1 MTEYDY
7 PLYRPPSEAY
17 SLIIQATLGCSQNKC
32 TFCSMYKSK
41 KFTIKPLEQIKKE
54 IDFFRIYVKKAERIF
69 LADGDALIM
78 PMKILKEIFIYINE
92 KFPEAERISLYGSP
106 KSILLKT
113 PEELLELKNLGL
125 GLIYLGVESGSDK
138 ILSSVKKGVSR
149 EEIIAAGKK
158 VKKVGIPLSV
168 TAVAG
173 LGGKENSI
181 EHAVETAS
189 LISEINPDY
198 FGVLTLMLEEGT
210 ELLEEYKKG
219 NFIPLSSSE
228 ILEETKLMIKNIN
241 VKEKCIFRSNHASNY
256 VSLKG
261 TLPYEKENIFSNILK
276 KKIDEF
282 ENSFEERN
290 EELSNIKK
298 SIYEY
303 LSKEV

>member
-1 MTEYDY
+1 MTVYEYDY

-41 KFTIKPLEQIKKE
+41 KFTIKLLEQIKKE

-149 EEIIAAGKK
+149 EEIITAGKK

-168 TAVAG
+168 TAIAG

-261 TLPYEKENIFSNILK
+261 TLPYEKENILK
-276 KKIDEF
+276 TIDYALENNEIKSEF
-282 ENSFEERN
+282 LRR
-290 EELSNIKK
+290 L
-298 SIYEY
+298 
-303 LSKEV
+303 

>member
-1 MTEYDY
+1 MTVYEYDY

-149 EEIIAAGKK
+149 EEIITAGKK

-168 TAVAG
+168 TAITG

-261 TLPYEKENIFSNILK
+261 TLPYEKENILK
-276 KKIDEF
+276 TIDYALK
-282 ENSFEERN
+282 NN
-290 EELSNIKK
+290 EIKSEL
-298 SIYEY
+298 
-303 LSKEV
+303 LRRL

>member
-1 MTEYDY
+1 MTVYEYDY

-17 SLIIQATLGCSQNKC
+17 SLIIQTTLGCSQNKC
-32 TFCSMYKSK
+32 TFCSMYKNK

-69 LADGDALIM
+69 LADGDALII

-113 PEELLELKNLGL
+113 PEELLELKKLGL

-138 ILSSVKKGVSR
+138 ILSSVKKGASR
-149 EEIIAAGKK
+149 EEIITAGKK

-168 TAVAG
+168 TAIAG
-173 LGGKENSI
+173 LGGKENSS
-181 EHAVETAS
+181 EHALETAA

-219 NFIPLSSSE
+219 KFIPLSSSE

-261 TLPYEKENIFSNILK
+261 TLPYEKENILK
-276 KKIDEF
+276 TIDYALK
-282 ENSFEERN
+282 NN
-290 EELSNIKK
+290 KMK
-298 SIYEY
+298 SDF
-303 LSKEV
+303 LRRL

>member
-1 MTEYDY
+1 MTVYEYDY

-168 TAVAG
+168 TAIAG

-219 NFIPLSSSE
+219 KFIPLSSSE

-261 TLPYEKENIFSNILK
+261 TLPYEKENILK
-276 KKIDEF
+276 TIDYALKNNEIKSEF
-282 ENSFEERN
+282 LRR
-290 EELSNIKK
+290 L
-298 SIYEY
+298 
-303 LSKEV
+303 

>member
-1 MTEYDY
+1 MTVYEYDY

-125 GLIYLGVESGSDK
+125 GFIYLGVESGSDK

-168 TAVAG
+168 TAIAG

-261 TLPYEKENIFSNILK
+261 TLPYEKENILK
-276 KKIDEF
+276 TIDYALKNNDIKSEF
-282 ENSFEERN
+282 LRR
-290 EELSNIKK
+290 L
-298 SIYEY
+298 
-303 LSKEV
+303 

>member
-1 MTEYDY
+1 MTVYEYDY

-149 EEIIAAGKK
+149 KEIITAGKK

-168 TAVAG
+168 TAITG

-261 TLPYEKENIFSNILK
+261 TLPYEKENILK
-276 KKIDEF
+276 TIDYALENNEIKSEF
-282 ENSFEERN
+282 LRK
-290 EELSNIKK
+290 L
-298 SIYEY
+298 
-303 LSKEV
+303 

>member
-1 MTEYDY
+1 MTVYEYDY

-54 IDFFRIYVKKAERIF
+54 IDFFRRYVKKAERIF

-168 TAVAG
+168 TAIAG

-261 TLPYEKENIFSNILK
+261 TLPYEKENILK
-276 KKIDEF
+276 TINSALENNEIKSEF
-282 ENSFEERN
+282 LRR
-290 EELSNIKK
+290 L
-298 SIYEY
+298 
-303 LSKEV
+303 

>member
-1 MTEYDY
+1 MTVYEYDY

-149 EEIIAAGKK
+149 EEIITAGKK

-219 NFIPLSSSE
+219 KFIPLSSSE

-261 TLPYEKENIFSNILK
+261 TLPYEKENILK
-276 KKIDEF
+276 TIDYALENNEIKSEF
-282 ENSFEERN
+282 LRK
-290 EELSNIKK
+290 L
-298 SIYEY
+298 
-303 LSKEV
+303 

>member
-1 MTEYDY
+1 MTVYEYDY

-168 TAVAG
+168 TAIAG

-241 VKEKCIFRSNHASNY
+241 VKEKCIFKSNHASNY

-261 TLPYEKENIFSNILK
+261 TLPYEKENILK
-276 KKIDEF
+276 TIDSALENNEIKSEF
-282 ENSFEERN
+282 LRR
-290 EELSNIKK
+290 L
-298 SIYEY
+298 
-303 LSKEV
+303 

>member
-1 MTEYDY
+1 MTVYEYDY

-168 TAVAG
+168 TAIAG

-181 EHAVETAS
+181 DHAVKTAS

-261 TLPYEKENIFSNILK
+261 TLPYEKENILK
-276 KKIDEF
+276 TIDSALENNEIKSEF
-282 ENSFEERN
+282 LRR
-290 EELSNIKK
+290 L
-298 SIYEY
+298 
-303 LSKEV
+303 

>member
-1 MTEYDY
+1 MTVYEYDY

-149 EEIIAAGKK
+149 KEIITAGKK

-168 TAVAG
+168 TAIAG

-181 EHAVETAS
+181 DHAVKTAS

-261 TLPYEKENIFSNILK
+261 TLPYEKENILK
-276 KKIDEF
+276 TIDYALKNNEIKSEF
-282 ENSFEERN
+282 LRR
-290 EELSNIKK
+290 L
-298 SIYEY
+298 
-303 LSKEV
+303 

>member
-1 MTEYDY
+1 MTVYEYDY

-69 LADGDALIM
+69 LADGDALII

-149 EEIIAAGKK
+149 EEIITAGKK
-158 VKKVGIPLSV
+158 VKKVRIPLSV
-168 TAVAG
+168 TAIAG

-261 TLPYEKENIFSNILK
+261 TLPYEKENILK
-276 KKIDEF
+276 TIDSALENNEIKSEF
-282 ENSFEERN
+282 LRR
-290 EELSNIKK
+290 L
-298 SIYEY
+298 
-303 LSKEV
+303 

>member
-1 MTEYDY
+1 MTVYEYDY

-158 VKKVGIPLSV
+158 VKKVGISLSV
-168 TAVAG
+168 TAIAG

-261 TLPYEKENIFSNILK
+261 TLPYEKENILK
-276 KKIDEF
+276 TIDSALENNEIKSEF
-282 ENSFEERN
+282 LRR
-290 EELSNIKK
+290 L
-298 SIYEY
+298 
-303 LSKEV
+303 

>member
-1 MTEYDY
+1 MTVYEYDY

-78 PMKILKEIFIYINE
+78 PMKTLKEIFIYINE

-168 TAVAG
+168 TAIAG
-173 LGGKENSI
+173 LWGKENSI

-198 FGVLTLMLEEGT
+198 FSVLTLMLEEGT

-228 ILEETKLMIKNIN
+228 ILEETTLMIKNIN

-261 TLPYEKENIFSNILK
+261 TLPYEKENILK
-276 KKIDEF
+276 TIDSALENNEIKSEF
-282 ENSFEERN
+282 LRR
-290 EELSNIKK
+290 L
-298 SIYEY
+298 
-303 LSKEV
+303 

>member
-1 MTEYDY
+1 MTVYEYDY

-113 PEELLELKNLGL
+113 PEELLELKKLGL

-168 TAVAG
+168 TAIAG

-261 TLPYEKENIFSNILK
+261 TLPYEKENILK
-276 KKIDEF
+276 TIDSALENNEIKSEF
-282 ENSFEERN
+282 LRR
-290 EELSNIKK
+290 L
-298 SIYEY
+298 
-303 LSKEV
+303 

>member
-1 MTEYDY
+1 MTVYEYDY

-168 TAVAG
+168 TAIAG

-189 LISEINPDY
+189 LMSEINPDY

-261 TLPYEKENIFSNILK
+261 TLPYEKENILK
-276 KKIDEF
+276 TIDYALENNEIKSEF
-282 ENSFEERN
+282 LRR
-290 EELSNIKK
+290 L
-298 SIYEY
+298 
-303 LSKEV
+303 

>member
-1 MTEYDY
+1 MTVYEYDY

-41 KFTIKPLEQIKKE
+41 KFTIKLLEQIKKE

-106 KSILLKT
+106 KSILLKA

-168 TAVAG
+168 TAIAG

-256 VSLKG
+256 VSLKE
-261 TLPYEKENIFSNILK
+261 TLPYEKENILK
-276 KKIDEF
+276 TIDSALENNEIKSEF
-282 ENSFEERN
+282 LRR
-290 EELSNIKK
+290 L
-298 SIYEY
+298 
-303 LSKEV
+303 

>member
-1 MTEYDY
+1 MTVYEYDY

-78 PMKILKEIFIYINE
+78 PMKILKKIFIYINK

-149 EEIIAAGKK
+149 EEIITAGKK

-168 TAVAG
+168 TAIAG

-261 TLPYEKENIFSNILK
+261 TLPYEKENILK
-276 KKIDEF
+276 TIDSALENNEIKSEF
-282 ENSFEERN
+282 LRR
-290 EELSNIKK
+290 L
-298 SIYEY
+298 
-303 LSKEV
+303 

>member
-1 MTEYDY
+1 MTVYEYDY

-149 EEIIAAGKK
+149 EEIITAGKK

-261 TLPYEKENIFSNILK
+261 TLPYEKENILK
-276 KKIDEF
+276 TIDYALENNEIKSEF
-282 ENSFEERN
+282 LRR
-290 EELSNIKK
+290 L
-298 SIYEY
+298 
-303 LSKEV
+303 

>member
-1 MTEYDY
+1 MTVYEYDY

-41 KFTIKPLEQIKKE
+41 KFTIKLLEQIKKE

-125 GLIYLGVESGSDK
+125 GLIYLGIESGSDK

-149 EEIIAAGKK
+149 EEIITAGKK

-261 TLPYEKENIFSNILK
+261 TLPYKKENILK
-276 KKIDEF
+276 TIDSSLENNEIKSEF
-282 ENSFEERN
+282 LRR
-290 EELSNIKK
+290 L
-298 SIYEY
+298 
-303 LSKEV
+303 

>member
-1 MTEYDY
+1 MTVYEYDY

-17 SLIIQATLGCSQNKC
+17 SLIIQTTLGCSHNKC

-149 EEIIAAGKK
+149 EEIITAGKK

-261 TLPYEKENIFSNILK
+261 TLPYEKENILK
-276 KKIDEF
+276 TIDYALENNEIKSEF
-282 ENSFEERN
+282 LRK
-290 EELSNIKK
+290 L
-298 SIYEY
+298 
-303 LSKEV
+303 

>member
-1 MTEYDY
+1 MTVYEYDY

-17 SLIIQATLGCSQNKC
+17 SLIIQTTLGCSHNKC
-32 TFCSMYKSK
+32 TFCSMYKNK

-54 IDFFRIYVKKAERIF
+54 IDFFRIHIKKAERIF
-69 LADGDALIM
+69 LADGDALII

-149 EEIIAAGKK
+149 EEIITAGKK

-219 NFIPLSSSE
+219 KFIPLSSSE

-261 TLPYEKENIFSNILK
+261 TLPYEKENILK
-276 KKIDEF
+276 TIDYALKNNEIKSEF
-282 ENSFEERN
+282 LRR
-290 EELSNIKK
+290 L
-298 SIYEY
+298 
-303 LSKEV
+303 

>member
-1 MTEYDY
+1 MTVYEYDY

-125 GLIYLGVESGSDK
+125 GLIYLGIESGSDK

-158 VKKVGIPLSV
+158 VKKVGISLSV
-168 TAVAG
+168 TAIAG

-261 TLPYEKENIFSNILK
+261 TLPYEKENILK
-276 KKIDEF
+276 TIDSALENNEIKSEF
-282 ENSFEERN
+282 LRR
-290 EELSNIKK
+290 L
-298 SIYEY
+298 
-303 LSKEV
+303 

>member
-1 MTEYDY
+1 MTVYEYDY

-149 EEIIAAGKK
+149 EEIITAGKK

-168 TAVAG
+168 TAIAG

-261 TLPYEKENIFSNILK
+261 TLPYEKENILK
-276 KKIDEF
+276 TIDYALENNEIKSEF
-282 ENSFEERN
+282 LRR
-290 EELSNIKK
+290 L
-298 SIYEY
+298 
-303 LSKEV
+303 

>member
-1 MTEYDY
+1 MTVYEY

-17 SLIIQATLGCSQNKC
+17 SLIIQTTLGCSRNKC

-113 PEELLELKNLGL
+113 PEELLELKKLGL

-149 EEIIAAGKK
+149 EEIITAGKK

-261 TLPYEKENIFSNILK
+261 TLPYEKENILK
-276 KKIDEF
+276 TIDSALENNEIKSEF
-282 ENSFEERN
+282 LRR
-290 EELSNIKK
+290 L
-298 SIYEY
+298 
-303 LSKEV
+303 

>member
-1 MTEYDY
+1 MTVYEYDY

-92 KFPEAERISLYGSP
+92 KFPEVERISLYGSP

-168 TAVAG
+168 TAIAG

-261 TLPYEKENIFSNILK
+261 TLPYEKENILK
-276 KKIDEF
+276 TIDSALENNEIKSEF
-282 ENSFEERN
+282 LRR
-290 EELSNIKK
+290 L
-298 SIYEY
+298 
-303 LSKEV
+303 

>member
-1 MTEYDY
+1 MTVYEYDY

-41 KFTIKPLEQIKKE
+41 KFTIKLLEQIKKE

-125 GLIYLGVESGSDK
+125 GLIYLGIESGSDK

-149 EEIIAAGKK
+149 EEIITAGKK

-261 TLPYEKENIFSNILK
+261 TLPYEKENILK
-276 KKIDEF
+276 TIDYALENNEIKSEF
-282 ENSFEERN
+282 LRR
-290 EELSNIKK
+290 L
-298 SIYEY
+298 
-303 LSKEV
+303 

>member
-1 MTEYDY
+1 MTVYKYDY

-125 GLIYLGVESGSDK
+125 GLIYLGIESGSDK

-168 TAVAG
+168 TAIAG

-241 VKEKCIFRSNHASNY
+241 VKEKCIFR
-256 VSLKG
+256 
-261 TLPYEKENIFSNILK
+261 
-276 KKIDEF
+276 D
-282 ENSFEERN
+282 R
-290 EELSNIKK
+290 K
-298 SIYEY
+298 S
-303 LSKEV
+303 VV

>member
-1 MTEYDY
+1 MTVYEYDY

-125 GLIYLGVESGSDK
+125 GLIYLGIESGSDK

-149 EEIIAAGKK
+149 EEIITAGKK

-261 TLPYEKENIFSNILK
+261 TLPYEKENILK
-276 KKIDEF
+276 TIDSSLENNEIKSEF
-282 ENSFEERN
+282 LRR
-290 EELSNIKK
+290 L
-298 SIYEY
+298 
-303 LSKEV
+303 

>member
-1 MTEYDY
+1 MTVYEYDY

-168 TAVAG
+168 TAIAG

-261 TLPYEKENIFSNILK
+261 TLPYEKENILK
-276 KKIDEF
+276 TIDYALKNNEIKSEF
-282 ENSFEERN
+282 LRK
-290 EELSNIKK
+290 L
-298 SIYEY
+298 
-303 LSKEV
+303 

>member
-1 MTEYDY
+1 MTVYKYDY

-54 IDFFRIYVKKAERIF
+54 IDFFRRYVKKAERIF

-168 TAVAG
+168 TAIAG

-261 TLPYEKENIFSNILK
+261 TLPYEKENILK
-276 KKIDEF
+276 TINSALENNEIKSEF
-282 ENSFEERN
+282 LRR
-290 EELSNIKK
+290 L
-298 SIYEY
+298 
-303 LSKEV
+303 

>member
-1 MTEYDY
+1 MTVYEYDY

-78 PMKILKEIFIYINE
+78 PMKTLKEIFIYINE

-168 TAVAG
+168 TAIAG

-198 FGVLTLMLEEGT
+198 FSVLTLMLEEGT

-228 ILEETKLMIKNIN
+228 ILEEATLMIKNIN

-261 TLPYEKENIFSNILK
+261 TLPYEKENILK
-276 KKIDEF
+276 TIDSALENNEIKSEF
-282 ENSFEERN
+282 LRR
-290 EELSNIKK
+290 L
-298 SIYEY
+298 
-303 LSKEV
+303 

>member
-1 MTEYDY
+1 MTVYEYDY

-41 KFTIKPLEQIKKE
+41 KFTIKLLEQIKKE

-149 EEIIAAGKK
+149 EEIITAGKK

-168 TAVAG
+168 TAIAG

-261 TLPYEKENIFSNILK
+261 TLPYEKENILK
-276 KKIDEF
+276 TIDYALK
-282 ENSFEERN
+282 NN
-290 EELSNIKK
+290 EIKSEL
-298 SIYEY
+298 
-303 LSKEV
+303 LRRL

>member
-1 MTEYDY
+1 MTVYKYDY

-168 TAVAG
+168 TAIAG

-261 TLPYEKENIFSNILK
+261 TLPYEKENILK
-276 KKIDEF
+276 TINSALENNEIKSEF
-282 ENSFEERN
+282 LRR
-290 EELSNIKK
+290 L
-298 SIYEY
+298 
-303 LSKEV
+303 